1 MTHGF
6 LNDGNRVST
15 VPRPGV
21 EVQVQPRFLAKV
33 GE

>member
-1 MTHGF
+1 MTRGF
-6 LNDGNRVST
+6 LNDGNRVSA

-21 EVQVQPRFLAKV
+21 EVLVQTRFLAKI